1 MERDAAPRLIRVDTP
16 ERREYLIP
24 EGTVRIGR
32 SLASDICLEDTK
44 VSRFHCYL
52 VRSGDEVRVYEG
64 ESRNPARLDGV
75 EVKGQLLKNGHAL
88 QVGLCQFVY
97 EGPLPPAS
105 APVSRAA
112 PRRRR
117 GALHPRTRSSPRRNT
132 LAVVSAAAAIIAAAA
147 FVIFAVPSLLRQD
160 DRPPAASVRTARVEG
175 ASTEQELVRLL
186 SELSRAQEDSRREIT
201 DENGRRI
208 EKLTRDI
215 AGLKADL
222 ELARSGAAATEKPAP
237 TATPA
242 SDAEKPIVVDPWTD
256 PSRRDEGRRKSPAS
270 GKTTVAVKRAP
281 APPRTR
287 EEIDAIVER
296 LTGMIDE
303 YAGHLVTP
311 KTLEP
316 DLTNLTSATG
326 RPAASA
332 ALRVHDHVRGLLR
345 QTDSSIAD
353 NTRRK
358 DTLLRQARLA
368 NPGAPGGAKE
378 PEDGNEKPGG
388 YSYPRAVGPKVEA
401 DQRLLESYE
410 KAAEIHSRHREFLVP
425 LRGAVLASF
434 SRLTDPDALTELRSR
449 LAEDPDADICR
460 AILPALEKGRSR
472 GSIPVL
478 YQKLGSARDPA
489 LKTALRRTLTVLAGE
504 DLGGEA
510 SDWAAWWAKNGR
522 EK

>member
-1 MERDAAPRLIRVDTP
+1 MQRDAAPRLIRIDTP

-64 ESRNPARLDGV
+64 ESKNPARLDGV
-75 EVKGQLLKNGHAL
+75 EVNGQRLRNGHSL

-105 APVSRAA
+105 TPVSRGA
-112 PRRRR
+112 PRRRS
-117 GALHPRTRSSPRRNT
+117 ALHRRTRSSPRRNT
-132 LAVVSAAAAIIAAAA
+132 LVLASAAAAIIAAAA

-160 DRPPAASVRTARVEG
+160 DRPPAASLETARVEG
-175 ASTEQELVRLL
+175 SSAEQELVRLL
-186 SELSRAQEDSRREIT
+186 SELSRAQQDSRREIT
-201 DENGRRI
+201 DESGRRI
-208 EKLTRDI
+208 QELTRLI

-222 ELARSGAAATEKPAP
+222 ELARSGGAATESPGP
-237 TATPA
+237 PATPA

-256 PSRRDEGRRKSPAS
+256 PSRRNEGRRKSPAI
-270 GKTTVAVKRAP
+270 GTTTVAVKRAL

-287 EEIDAIVER
+287 AEIEAIVER

-311 KTLEP
+311 ETLEP
-316 DLTNLTSATG
+316 DLTALTSAAG
-326 RPAASA
+326 RPAANA
-332 ALRVHDHVRGLLR
+332 ALRVHDHARGLLR
-345 QTDSSIAD
+345 QTDASITE

-358 DTLLRQARLA
+358 EALLRQARLS
-368 NPGAPGGAKE
+368 NPASPGDAKE
-378 PEDGNEKPGG
+378 AADRKEKPAG
-388 YSYPRAVGPKVEA
+388 YAYPRAVGPKVEA
-401 DQRLLESYE
+401 DQRLLDSYG
-410 KAAEIHSRHREFLVP
+410 KAVEIHSGHREFLVA
-425 LRGAVLASF
+425 LRGAVLASL
-434 SRLTDPDALTELRSR
+434 SRLTDPGALTELCSR
-449 LAEDPDADICR
+449 LAEDPDTDMCR

-478 YQKLGSARDPA
+478 YQKLGSARDPG

-504 DLGGEA
+504 DLGDKA
-510 SDWAAWWAKNGR
+510 SDWAAWWAKNGGA
-522 EK
+522 K